1 MPDPPAT
8 TIETVLI
15 ETPSALSRSMP
26 ILFGVALVLGFLF
39 WAKVVVI
46 PVALAVL
53 VTFLLAPLVNLLQRR
68 GLGRVPAV
76 VLVTLLALGAV
87 GGAAYSVTHQISSL
101 LDSYPRY
108 EPNINAKI
116 EGMRAR
122 GRDGLIDKV
131 QVVAQRITT
140 QMERPGATPE
150 PVVDEEVRRAQP
162 VRIID
167 ADGPFRLSQLWT
179 VAGPLL
185 EPLANFGLVLV
196 LVIFMLIKREDLRDR
211 VISLIGQAQ
220 LADTTRAFED
230 AGERISRYLLMQ
242 LLINVGYGVAVM
254 LGLWLIGVPYAPL
267 WGFFAALLRYIPY
280 LGPWLAAMLP
290 IALSLLISRDWS
302 TALLVIGLFAVLEL
316 ITNMLIEP
324 TLYGRGIG
332 VSQAA
337 LLVAVAFWTWLWGP
351 VGLVLASPLTV
362 LLVVLGKHVPFLKFL
377 DTLLGDRPA
386 LSPPYRFYQR
396 LLAKDEDE
404 AAEFAEEQLAQG
416 SLAQVYDDIIV
427 PTLALARHDHRNSKV
442 DTAAQQDLATA
453 SREIVEGLGRQ
464 ARNGDTNIESAGPE
478 GDAVEGDAAAAV
490 PPVTAPIPL
499 LVVPA
504 RDSSDEVAVAMLREL
519 IDPQRYSW
527 SASTAASMASDVVAL
542 VERESPAILCIASVP
557 PGGLAHT
564 KYLCKRVRARFPQL
578 RIIVGRYSLLPEG
591 VAKNREQLAAAGADH
606 VSTTLA
612 ETLVQLQQLSTLD
625 SPVAP
630 PAAI

>member
-1 MPDPPAT
+1 MIDSPP
-8 TIETVLI
+8 VL
-15 ETPSALSRSMP
+15 TRSMP
-26 ILFGVALVLGFLF
+26 ILFGVALVLTFLYL
-39 WAKVVVI
+39 AKVVVI
-46 PVALAVL
+46 PVALAIL
-53 VTFLLAPLVNLLQRR
+53 VTFLLAPLVNLLQKR
-68 GLGRVPAV
+68 GLPRVPAV
-76 VLVTLLALGAV
+76 VLVTVLALGAV
-87 GGAAYSVTHQISSL
+87 GGAAYAVTHQISSL
-101 LDSYPRY
+101 IDSYPRY
-108 EPNINAKI
+108 EQNINSKI
-116 EGMRAR
+116 EGLRAR
-122 GRDGLIDKV
+122 GRDGMIDKM
-131 QVVAQRITT
+131 QVVSERITR
-140 QMERPGATPE
+140 QLERPGATPA
-150 PVVDEEVRRAQP
+150 PVVDAEARQAQT

-167 ADGPFRLSQLWT
+167 DDGPFRLSQLWT

-185 EPLANFGLVLV
+185 SPLANFGLVLV

-254 LGLWLIGVPYAPL
+254 LGLWAIGVPYAPL

-302 TALLVIGLFAVLEL
+302 TALLVIGLFGVLEL
-316 ITNMLIEP
+316 LTNMLIEP

-362 LLVVLGKHVPFLKFL
+362 CLVVLGKHVPFLKFL

-404 AAEFAEEQLAQG
+404 AAEFAEEQLGEG
-416 SLAQVYDDIIV
+416 SLVQVYDEVIV
-427 PTLALARHDHRNSKV
+427 PTLALARHDVRNAKL
-442 DTAAQQDLATA
+442 DAAAQRDLATA
-453 SREIVEGLGRQ
+453 SRDIVEGLGRQ
-464 ARNGDTNIESAGPE
+464 ARNGDNDNDNETDDSDG
-478 GDAVEGDAAAAV
+478 VEV
-490 PPVTAPIPL
+490 PAPALTRL
-499 LVVPA
+499 LAVPA
-504 RDSSDEVAVAMLREL
+504 RDSSDEVAVAMLHEL
-519 IDPQRYSW
+519 VDPQRYAW
-527 SASTAASMASDVVAL
+527 SAASAASMALDVVAL
-542 VERESPAILCIASVP
+542 VEREAPAILCIISIP

-564 KYLCKRVRARFPQL
+564 RYLCKRVRARFPQL

-591 VAKNREQLAAAGADH
+591 IAKNREQLSAAGADH
-606 VSTTLA
+606 VLTTLA
-612 ETLVQLQQLSTLD
+612 ETLAQLQQLSTLD
-625 SPVAP
+625 SPAP
-630 PAAI
+630 LSHGDSLLS

>member
-1 MPDPPAT
+1 MPDPPV
-8 TIETVLI
+8 TIVE
-15 ETPSALSRSMP
+15 SALVDSPPVLTRSMP
-26 ILFGVALVLGFLF
+26 ILFGVALVLTFLYL
-39 WAKVVVI
+39 AKVVVI
-46 PVALAVL
+46 PVALAIL

-68 GLGRVPAV
+68 GLPRVPAV

-87 GGAAYSVTHQISSL
+87 GGAAYAVTHQISSL

-108 EPNINAKI
+108 EQNINAKI
-116 EGMRAR
+116 DGLRAR
-122 GRDGLIDKV
+122 GRDGMIDKM

-140 QMERPGATPE
+140 QLERPGATPE
-150 PVVDEEVRRAQP
+150 PVVDAEIKNAQP

-167 ADGPFRLSQLWT
+167 DDDPFRLSQLWT

-185 EPLANFGLVLV
+185 SPLANFGLVLV

-254 LGLWLIGVPYAPL
+254 LGLWAIGVPYAPL

-302 TALLVIGLFAVLEL
+302 TALLVIGLFGVLEL

-362 LLVVLGKHVPFLKFL
+362 CLVVLGKHVPFLKFL

-404 AAEFAEEQLAQG
+404 AAELAEEQLG
-416 SLAQVYDDIIV
+416 ETSLVQVYDEVIV
-427 PTLALARHDHRNSKV
+427 PTLALARHDVRNAKL
-442 DTAAQQDLATA
+442 DAAAQQELATA

-464 ARNGDTNIESAGPE
+464 ARNGDSDDKSDGSD
-478 GDAVEGDAAAAV
+478 DAEASVQ
-490 PPVTAPIPL
+490 TLTRL
-499 LVVPA
+499 LAVPA

-519 IDPQRYSW
+519 IDTQRYVW
-527 SASTAASMASDVVAL
+527 SAASAASMASDVIAL
-542 VERESPAILCIASVP
+542 IEREAPAILCIASVP

-591 VAKNREQLAAAGADH
+591 VAKNREQLSAAGADH

-625 SPVAP
+625 SPVP
-630 PAAI
+630 L

>member
-1 MPDPPAT
+1 
-8 TIETVLI
+8 
-15 ETPSALSRSMP
+15 MP
-26 ILFGVALVLGFLF
+26 ILFGGALVLTFLYL
-39 WAKVVVI
+39 AKVVVI
-46 PVALAVL
+46 PVALAIL
-53 VTFLLAPLVNLLQRR
+53 LTFLMAPLVDLLQRR
-68 GLGRVPAV
+68 GLPRVPAV
-76 VLVTLLALGAV
+76 VLVTVLALGAV
-87 GGAAYSVTHQISSL
+87 GGAAYAVTHQISSL

-108 EPNINAKI
+108 EQNINSKI
-116 EGMRAR
+116 DGLRAR
-122 GRDGLIDKV
+122 GRDGMIDKM

-140 QMERPGATPE
+140 QLERPGATPE
-150 PVVDEEVRRAQP
+150 PVASAEIRNAQP

-167 ADGPFRLSQLWT
+167 DDDPFRLSQLWT

-185 EPLANFGLVLV
+185 SPLANFGLVLV

-220 LADTTRAFED
+220 LADTTRAFKD

-254 LGLWLIGVPYAPL
+254 VGLWAIGVPYAPL

-302 TALLVIGLFAVLEL
+302 TALLVIGLFGVLEL
-316 ITNMLIEP
+316 ITNMLVEP

-362 LLVVLGKHVPFLKFL
+362 CLVVLGKHVPFLKFL

-404 AAEFAEEQLAQG
+404 AAEFAEEQLDET
-416 SLAQVYDDIIV
+416 SLVQVYDEVIV
-427 PTLALARHDHRNSKV
+427 PTLALARHDHRNAKL
-442 DTAAQQDLATA
+442 DAAVQQELVTA
-453 SREIVEGLGRQ
+453 SREVVEALGRQ
-464 ARNGDTNIESAGPE
+464 ARNGDNEVDPDVGEMP
-478 GDAVEGDAAAAV
+478 
-490 PPVTAPIPL
+490 APALTHL

-519 IDPQRYSW
+519 VDPQRYAW
-527 SASTAASMASDVVAL
+527 SAATAASMASDVVAL
-542 VERESPAILCIASVP
+542 VEREAPTILCIASVP

-564 KYLCKRVRARFPQL
+564 KYLCKRVRARFPRL

-591 VAKNREQLAAAGADH
+591 IAKNREQLSAAGADH

-612 ETLVQLQQLSTLD
+612 ETLTQLQQLATLD
-625 SPVAP
+625 SPLP
-630 PAAI
+630 S

>member
-1 MPDPPAT
+1 MVDSPPALT
-8 TIETVLI
+8 
-15 ETPSALSRSMP
+15 RSMP
-26 ILFGVALVLGFLF
+26 ILFGVALVLTFLF
-39 WAKVVVI
+39 LAKVVVI
-46 PVALAVL
+46 PVALAIL
-53 VTFLLAPLVNLLQRR
+53 LTFLLAPLVNLLQRR
-68 GLGRVPAV
+68 GLPRVPAV
-76 VLVTLLALGAV
+76 VLVTVLALGAV
-87 GGAAYSVTHQISSL
+87 VGAAFAVTQQISSL

-108 EPNINAKI
+108 EQNINAKI
-116 EGMRAR
+116 DGLRSR
-122 GRDGLIDKV
+122 GRDGMIDKMQAV
-131 QVVAQRITT
+131 SERITR
-140 QMERPGATPE
+140 QLERPGMTPLP
-150 PVVDEEVRRAQP
+150 PVDAEVRQAQP

-167 ADGPFRLSQLWT
+167 DYGPFRLSQLWT

-185 EPLANFGLVLV
+185 SPLANFGLVLV

-220 LADTTRAFED
+220 LADTTRALED

-254 LGLWLIGVPYAPL
+254 LGLWAIGVPYAPL

-302 TALLVIGLFAVLEL
+302 TALLVIGLFGVLEL

-324 TLYGRGIG
+324 VLYGRGIG

-362 LLVVLGKHVPFLKFL
+362 CLVVLGKHVPFLKFL

-404 AAEFAEEQLAQG
+404 AAEFAEEQLG
-416 SLAQVYDDIIV
+416 EGTLVQVYDDVIV
-427 PTLALARHDHRNSKV
+427 PTLALARHDHRNAKL
-442 DTAAQQDLATA
+442 DARAQQELAVA

-464 ARNGDTNIESAGPE
+464 SRNGEIGSDNKKENA
-478 GDAVEGDAAAAV
+478 GDAAGIDVADTQVATPTRV
-490 PPVTAPIPL
+490 

-504 RDSSDEVAVAMLREL
+504 RDVSDEVAVAMLREL
-519 IDPQRYSW
+519 IDPQRYAW
-527 SASTAASMASDVVAL
+527 SAATAASMASDVIAL
-542 VERESPAILCIASVP
+542 VEQEAPAILCIASVP

-578 RIIVGRYSLLPEG
+578 RIVVGRYSLLPEG
-591 VAKNREQLAAAGADH
+591 IAKNREQLSAAGANS
-606 VSTTLA
+606 VSFTLA
-612 ETLVQLQQLSTLD
+612 ETLVQLQQLATLD
-625 SPVAP
+625 VLADSAS
-630 PAAI
+630 AL